1 MKKSKMFRNGK
12 QLDNKGFSLLELLIV
27 MAIIV
32 VVSVATTVSLSV
44 ISKGN
49 AKKVN
54 KNLYSTLSSLK
65 TTTMSKTGD
74 WYMEVKKSGN
84 QYEINTYSVT
94 EVKDADGKVTGTET
108 TLEESYKCSS
118 SRISI
123 AYKTNLKSD
132 DTDTIKIDDN
142 NSIKISFSRSD
153 GSCNKV
159 ESSDGTNLLDSTK
172 YGNKGTFVISVS
184 KNIYESTLWYK
195 TGRVTT
201 QN

>member
-84 QYEINTYSVT
+84 QYEINTYRVT

-123 AYKTNLKSD
+123 AYKTNLKS
-132 DTDTIKIDDN
+132 DDN

>member
-1 MKKSKMFRNGK
+1 MRNLINAVHQGYR
-12 QLDNKGFSLLELLIV
+12 LLI
-27 MAIIV
+27 
-32 VVSVATTVSLSV
+32 
-44 ISKGN
+44 
-49 AKKVN
+49 
-54 KNLYSTLSSLK
+54 
-65 TTTMSKTGD
+65 
-74 WYMEVKKSGN
+74 
-84 QYEINTYSVT
+84 
-94 EVKDADGKVTGTET
+94 
-108 TLEESYKCSS
+108 
-118 SRISI
+118 
-123 AYKTNLKSD
+123 KSD